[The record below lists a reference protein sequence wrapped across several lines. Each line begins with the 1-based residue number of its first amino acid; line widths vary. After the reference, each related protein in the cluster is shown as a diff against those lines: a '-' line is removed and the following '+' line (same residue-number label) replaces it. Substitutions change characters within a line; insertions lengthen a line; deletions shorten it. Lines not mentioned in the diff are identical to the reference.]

1 MKANK
6 YIQPVVEVMAVKAAY
21 TICAESKF
29 SALSPQGPTNSI
41 DPETGGL

>member
-1 MKANK
+1 MKTK
-6 YIQPVVEVMAVKAAY
+6 LYIQPVVEVMAVNAAY

-29 SALSPQGPTNSI
+29 SPLSPQGPTTTI